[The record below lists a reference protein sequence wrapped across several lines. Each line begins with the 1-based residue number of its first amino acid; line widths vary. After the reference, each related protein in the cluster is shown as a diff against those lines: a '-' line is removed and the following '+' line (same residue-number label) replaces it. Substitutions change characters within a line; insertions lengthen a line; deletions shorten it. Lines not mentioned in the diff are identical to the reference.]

1 MAVEVNGAGPT
12 FLPGVPTPLFDAHV
26 SAIFPGGGGVTYYDV
41 TGDGQRFLVNTLV
54 GESAPVPFTVV
65 MNWTAGLKR

>member
-1 MAVEVNGAGPT
+1 MGVEVNGAGAT
-12 FLPGVPTPLFDAHV
+12 FVAGVPKPLFEAHV
-26 SAIFPGGGGVTYYDV
+26 IIAYPANAYAV

-54 GESAPVPFTVV
+54 GESAPAPFTVV

>member
-1 MAVEVNGAGPT
+1 MAVEVNGTGPT
-12 FLPGVPTPLFDAHV
+12 FVAGVPKPLFDAHV
-26 SAIFPGGGGVTYYDV
+26 STSFPGNTHYYTA

-54 GESAPVPFTVV
+54 GESTPVPFTIV